1 VWIIDPNAR
10 RVEVCSS
17 LDQRQF
23 IAGGEMLEAG
33 DLLPGFRYSVADLF
47 KDWDWD

>member
-1 VWIIDPNAR
+1 
-10 RVEVCSS
+10 VEVCSS

-23 IAGGEMLEAG
+23 IVGGEMLEG
-33 DLLPGFRYSVADLF
+33 GESLPGFRYSVADLF